1 MKKFLFILYFFL
13 NISSVYGI
21 ETKIV
26 HNIQNEI
33 ITNID
38 IKNEFKYLLALNN
51 DLKTIEKEKIF
62 NISNNSIIREKIKK
76 IELSKNFKELKLNDQ
91 YLDLLLKNIYVR
103 LKLKSLEEF
112 RLYLKKY
119 DLNLNDIKKKVTIE
133 ALWNELIIKKY
144 NTRVVINEKKI
155 LEKLANSDKNRSR
168 QYQLSE
174 IVFEIKNKQEIE
186 NKYQEIIKSI
196 NEIGFENSASIFS
209 FADSSKIGGDI
220 GWIDEKS
227 LNNIIRE
234 NISNLSINEISK
246 PIILP
251 NGVLILTIKD
261 VKDSKI
267 EVNQE
272 SELKNAINYE
282 RNRQLNQYSKIHF
295 NKVKKNMQFNE

>member
-174 IVFEIKNKQEIE
+174 IVFEIKNKQEIK

-282 RNRQLNQYSKIHF
+282 RNRQLNQYSKIYF
-295 NKVKKNMQFNE
+295 NKVKKNIQFNE

>member
-76 IELSKNFKELKLNDQ
+76 IELSKNCKELKLNDQ

-174 IVFEIKNKQEIE
+174 IVFEIKNKQEIK

-251 NGVLILTIKD
+251 NGVLILTVKD

>member
-1 MKKFLFILYFFL
+1 MKKFLFILYFSL
-13 NISSVYGI
+13 NIVSVYGI

-51 DLKTIEKEKIF
+51 NLKTLEKEKIF
-62 NISNNSIIREKIKK
+62 NISNDSIIREKIKK

-91 YLDLLLKNIYVR
+91 YLDLLLKNIYAR
-103 LKLKSLEEF
+103 LKLKSLREF
-112 RLYLKKY
+112 ELYLKEY

-144 NTRVVINEKKI
+144 NTRVVIDEKKI
-155 LEKLANSDKNRSR
+155 LEKLANSDKNRMR
-168 QYQLSE
+168 QYRLSE
-174 IVFEIKNKQEIE
+174 IVFEIKNKQEIK
-186 NKYQEIIKSI
+186 NKYEEIVKSI

-227 LNNIIRE
+227 LNNTIKE
-234 NISNLSINEISK
+234 NINNLSINEISK

-251 NGVLILTIKD
+251 NGVLILAIKNIKD
-261 VKDSKI
+261 SAI
-267 EVNQE
+267 EINQE

-282 RNRQLNQYSKIHF
+282 RNRQLNQYSKIYY